1 MSIPTRQVAQFT
13 INLIVTAFTL
23 WGAFKL
29 LQLLWEAFSQV
40 NPTIAVGMIAA
51 SATIVVSVISVLVAK
66 RLEFRATLAKEHRE
80 KKIPFYEGMVK
91 FIFRITFADKLGL
104 EPITE
109 KEMIQQM
116 ASFTENLI
124 VWGADEVIDAWFKF
138 RNKSLN
144 NNDGGGE
151 AIMFEIEDLLLAI
164 RRDLGHENKGLTR
177 GKILGLFIN
186 DIHQYIKI

>member
-1 MSIPTRQVAQFT
+1 MSIDKRRIAQVSFS
-13 INLIVTAFTL
+13 LAFSALTL

-40 NPTIAVGMIAA
+40 NPTLAAGIIAA
-51 SATIVVSVISVLVAK
+51 SATVVVSVISVLVAK

-91 FIFRITFADKLGL
+91 FIFRMTFADKLGL
-104 EPITE
+104 EPLTE
-109 KEMIQQM
+109 KEMVQQM

-124 VWGADEVIDAWFKF
+124 VWGADEVIEAWFKF
-138 RNKSLN
+138 RNRSLN
-144 NNDGGGE
+144 GDGSGVS
-151 AIMFEIEDLLLAI
+151 IMFEIEDLLLAI

-177 GKILGLFIN
+177 GKVLGLFIN
-186 DIHQYIKI
+186 DIHQHIKV